1 MVERLH
7 LDLRRTVDES
17 YDILIGC
24 GLLEHIPADLRR
36 NPVGNKYA
44 IITDSEI
51 RDLYGRKLL
60 ENLEGEGIKACL
72 IDFPA
77 GEGSKNLD
85 MVGCL
90 VRRLIENRIDRKSAI
105 IALGG
110 GVVGDISGFT
120 ASIFMRGISYIQVPT
135 TLMAQVD
142 SSIGGKTAVD
152 TSEGKNIIG
161 AFHQPRRVYVDPS
174 LLKTLPEREF
184 ISGLAEV
191 VKYGVIYDRS
201 LFEYL
206 EENRDRIK
214 SRDKDALLRIVKV
227 SCGIKKEIVEEDPR
241 EENKR
246 AILNYGHTPA
256 HALEKISGYKCLH
269 GEAVSVG
276 MKISGWISVKKGFWN
291 EDEWRRQN
299 RLLESLGLPLK
310 MDFEISVEDL
320 IEAFYYD
327 KKAEGG
333 VIMFVL
339 PRRIGEMAL
348 VNGGYK
354 IPISEGELRE
364 FLKNILW

>member
-1 MVERLH
+1 MIERLH

-17 YDILIGC
+17 YDILIGY
-24 GLLEHIPADLRR
+24 GLLEHIPVDLKIS
-36 NPVGNKYA
+36 PLGNKYA

-60 ENLEGEGIKACL
+60 EKLEGEGIKACL

-77 GEGSKNLD
+77 GEESKNLD
-85 MVGCL
+85 MVSYL
-90 VRRLIENRIDRKSAI
+90 VRRLLENRIDRKSAV

-120 ASIFMRGISYIQVPT
+120 ASIFMRGVPYIQVPT

-152 TSEGKNIIG
+152 TGEGKNIIG
-161 AFHQPRRVYVDPS
+161 AFYQPKRVYVDPL
-174 LLKTLPEREF
+174 LLKTLPEKEF
-184 ISGLAEV
+184 ISGLSEV
-191 VKYGVIYDRS
+191 VKYGVIYDQS

-206 EENRDRIK
+206 EENSDKIK
-214 SRDKDALLRIVKV
+214 NREGDTLLHIVKA
-227 SCGIKKEIVEEDPR
+227 SCRIKKEIVEEDPR

-256 HALEKISGYKCLH
+256 HAIEKISGYKCLH

-276 MKISGWISVKKGFWN
+276 MRISGGISVKKGFWN
-291 EDEWRRQN
+291 EDEWNRQN

-310 MDFEISVEDL
+310 MDLEINIDDL

-339 PRRIGEMAL
+339 PRKIGEMAL
-348 VNGGYK
+348 VNGRYK
-354 IPISEGELRE
+354 IPVSESELRS
-364 FLKNILW
+364 FLRSMLW

>member
-1 MVERLH
+1 MIERLH
-7 LDLRRTVDES
+7 LNLRRKVDDS
-17 YDILIGC
+17 YDVLIGH
-24 GLLEHIPADLRR
+24 GLLEHIPVDLKIS
-36 NPVGNKYA
+36 PLGNKYA

-77 GEGSKNLD
+77 GEESKNLNT
-85 MVGCL
+85 VGYL
-90 VRRLIENRIDRKSAI
+90 VRRLLEDRIDRKSAI

-120 ASIFMRGISYIQVPT
+120 ASIFMRGVPYIQVPT

-152 TSEGKNIIG
+152 TPNGKNIIG
-161 AFHQPRRVYVDPS
+161 AFYQPKKVYIDPL

-191 VKYGVIYDRS
+191 VKYGVIRDQS

-206 EENRDRIK
+206 EENRDKIRN
-214 SRDKDALLRIVKV
+214 REKDTLLHIIKV
-227 SCGIKKEIVEEDPR
+227 SCGIKKEIVEEDPK

-256 HALEKISGYKCLH
+256 HALERISGYKCLH

-276 MKISGWISVKKGFWN
+276 MKISGGISIKKGFWN
-291 EDEWRRQN
+291 EEEWNRQN
-299 RLLESLGLPLK
+299 RLLEYLGLPLK
-310 MDFEISVEDL
+310 MDFKISIDNL

-333 VIMFVL
+333 TIMFVL

-348 VNGGYK
+348 VDGKYK
-354 IPISEGELRE
+354 IPISESELRA
-364 FLKNILW
+364 FLRSMLW